1 MKKYI
6 IKTNKE
12 HPVKRRMYNPETNT
26 FDTVLQNVMTEVY
39 ISVLYPKEEYYDLF
53 FNNKKNDCV
62 FHTED
67 ELPYIKRV
75 LDRLDITHKI
85 EEVS

>member
-1 MKKYI
+1 MKTYI
-6 IKTNKE
+6 IKTKRE
-12 HPVKRRMYNPETNT
+12 HKVKTKSYNPATDK
-26 FDTVLQNVMTEVY
+26 FDIVYVIKMTDIY

-53 FNNKKNDCV
+53 FNNKKNDCI

-75 LDRLDITHKI
+75 LDRLEITHKI

>member
-1 MKKYI
+1 
-6 IKTNKE
+6 
-12 HPVKRRMYNPETNT
+12 MYNPETNT